1 MHRDDPDTMGEATG
15 LGGVFPSGD
24 EEVPDS
30 RAANADGLL
39 LDAADRRH
47 GTVELDLPR
56 GGDPP
61 TVVDVPAEL
70 LEHVEREREP
80 GRRSADVARV
90 DLDVERQ
97 LDRRGLVDE
106 DADDR
111 SIAIVRTATRVICLP
126 RRTPSARVCPGL
138 CAPMMRRRSL
148 GERTRWCAALTMT
161 SVGRSFPAAGA
172 SLATCSTSAPEGLAR
187 TR

>member
-61 TVVDVPAEL
+61 TVVDVPADKL
-70 LEHVEREREP
+70 SGVLRLNVPHNCQFFLF
-80 GRRSADVARV
+80 SQF
-90 DLDVERQ
+90 RQ
-97 LDRRGLVDE
+97 
-106 DADDR
+106 
-111 SIAIVRTATRVICLP
+111 T
-126 RRTPSARVCPGL
+126 CP
-138 CAPMMRRRSL
+138 L
-148 GERTRWCAALTMT
+148 G
-161 SVGRSFPAAGA
+161 
-172 SLATCSTSAPEGLAR
+172 
-187 TR
+187 